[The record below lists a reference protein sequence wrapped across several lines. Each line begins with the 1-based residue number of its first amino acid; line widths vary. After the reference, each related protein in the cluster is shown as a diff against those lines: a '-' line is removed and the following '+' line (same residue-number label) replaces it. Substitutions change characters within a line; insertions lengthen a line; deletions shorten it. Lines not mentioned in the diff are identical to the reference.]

1 MTKKEQFIAGQ
12 VFTVYEGA
20 KLMYKCKYGDT
31 DVAYVVEGLLPED
44 PNEEIRWAFHCSV
57 ELRTNWFDA
66 SASLF
71 GGKSTAQAT
80 LYFDHLFFINKEGGQ
95 DV

>member
-1 MTKKEQFIAGQ
+1 MTNKERFIAGQ
-12 VFTVYEGA
+12 VFNVYEGS
-20 KLMYKCKYGDT
+20 KLLYKCKYGDT
-31 DVAYVVEGLLPED
+31 DVAYVVEAVKRDTSDELTWD
-44 PNEEIRWAFHCSV
+44 WHCSV

-80 LYFDHLFFINKEGGQ
+80 LYYDHLFFIDQEGGQ